1 MCEKDS
7 RRRRTSESGFTIV
20 ELLVYFTIA
29 VIVIAGVYQLLIGQN
44 RLYIK
49 QRELQDVRTSIRAA
63 ANLLAYEF
71 RQASARH
78 GDIHFVSSDS
88 FSIRSLQATGI
99 VCGLHASQPRA
110 GLWGLTGELHD
121 TADDSALIY
130 AAAKADQ
137 WVSGSIEGSWSASA
151 GGIPNCDW
159 AGDAVA
165 PDTVVQVSGGLGT
178 PPTDSDGEIL
188 IEASGRVQQ
197 GSTLTYT
204 ASHPALTCEEFDGR
218 ALLKIDA
225 DKWARDEPMNGCK
238 FEISIPDD
246 AVKLKLE
253 IQIESD
259 DYSQLSDDLF
269 GISEWDE
276 LDLGPMEG
284 GGNAFENVEVGAPF
298 RAFRRVTYGIYQDQD
313 EGRYWLGRRVGSAG
327 SYERLTGPLR
337 APQDSGLHLVF
348 YDLAGNTTTNP
359 LDVRMVDII
368 LRGESLGP
376 VPRAG
381 EAPSAQQDT
390 LTIRVSLRG

>member
-1 MCEKDS
+1 MCKKRDS
-7 RRRRTSESGFTIV
+7 RRRRTGESGFTIV

-49 QRELQDVRTSIRAA
+49 QREMQDVRTSIRAA
-63 ANLLAYEF
+63 ANLLAFEF

-78 GDIHFVSSDS
+78 GDIHFISSDS
-88 FSIRSLQATGI
+88 FSIRSLQATGV
-99 VCGLHASQPRA
+99 VCGFHIALPRA
-110 GLWGLTGELHD
+110 GVWGLTGELHD
-121 TADDSALIY
+121 TADDSALVF

-137 WVSGSIEGSWSASA
+137 WVAGSIDGTWSPS
-151 GGIPNCDW
+151 GGGVPECDW
-159 AGDAVA
+159 AGDQVS
-165 PDTVVQVSGGLGT
+165 PDAVVQVSGGHGT
-178 PPTDSDGEIL
+178 PPDDSDGEIL
-188 IEASGRVQQ
+188 IEASGIVQQ

-204 ASHPALTCEEFDGR
+204 ASHPALTCEEFDAR
-218 ALLKIDA
+218 SLLKIDA
-225 DKWARDEPMNGCK
+225 DKWAGDETMDGCTFSIEIPNG
-238 FEISIPDD
+238 
-246 AVKLKLE
+246 AVQLKLE
-253 IQIESD
+253 IQIEAD
-259 DYSQLSDDLF
+259 AYPQLSDDIF
-269 GISEWDE
+269 GMSEWRD
-276 LDLGPMEG
+276 LDQGPK

-298 RAFRRVTYGIYQDQD
+298 RAFRRVTYGIYQDQP

-337 APQDSGLHLVF
+337 APQDSGLHLIF
-348 YDLAGNTTTNP
+348 YDVAGNPTTNP

-368 LRGESLGP
+368 LRGESLGL

>member
-1 MCEKDS
+1 
-7 RRRRTSESGFTIV
+7 
-20 ELLVYFTIA
+20 
-29 VIVIAGVYQLLIGQN
+29 
-44 RLYIK
+44 
-49 QRELQDVRTSIRAA
+49 
-63 ANLLAYEF
+63 
-71 RQASARH
+71 
-78 GDIHFVSSDS
+78 
-88 FSIRSLQATGI
+88 
-99 VCGLHASQPRA
+99 
-110 GLWGLTGELHD
+110 
-121 TADDSALIY
+121 
-130 AAAKADQ
+130 
-137 WVSGSIEGSWSASA
+137 
-151 GGIPNCDW
+151 
-159 AGDAVA
+159 VA
-165 PDTVVQVSGGLGT
+165 PDIVVQVSGGLGT
-178 PPTDSDGEIL
+178 PPHDSDGEIL
-188 IEASGRVQQ
+188 IEASGRVEQ

-225 DKWARDEPMNGCK
+225 DKWARDETMNGCE

-253 IQIESD
+253 IQLESD
-259 DYSQLSDDLF
+259 NYAQLPDDLF

-276 LDLGPMEG
+276 LDLPQGSG
-284 GGNAFENVEVGAPF
+284 DGNAFENVEVGAPF
-298 RAFRRVTYGIYQDQD
+298 RAFRRVTYGIYQDPD
-313 EGRYWLGRRVGSAG
+313 EGRYWLGRRVGSAA

-368 LRGESLGP
+368 VRGESLGL